1 MLWRVND
8 GASCL
13 CATVQD
19 PVEFQGPRC
28 APAQRVT
35 RVRLHDYK
43 TVLYSQDDSWVA
55 QIPAISGCYAIM
67 PTRESA
73 LAELT
78 RVFEE
83 IVGEYRR
90 KGQLLPPDNTEIV
103 HASRTRH

>member
-1 MLWRVND
+1 MLWRVD
-8 GASCL
+8 GRASCL
-13 CATVQD
+13 YAAVQHA
-19 PVEFQGPRC
+19 VVYQGPRC

-78 RVFEE
+78 RVFEV
-83 IVGEYRR
+83 IAGEYRR
-90 KGQLLPPDNTEIV
+90 KGQPLPPDNTEIV

>member
-1 MLWRVND
+1 MNGLARSLR
-8 GASCL
+8 GA
-13 CATVQD
+13 VQD
-19 PVEFQGPRC
+19 ALDFQGPRC

-55 QIPAISGCYAIM
+55 EVPAISGCYAIM

-78 RVFEE
+78 RVFEV
-83 IVGEYRR
+83 IAREYRR
-90 KGQLLPPDNTEIV
+90 KDQPLPPDNTEIV